1 MSLDCDA
8 DRGLQWVVSW
18 ASGIVLVGVGAVS
31 APTAFHVLYLLE
43 APTEMQGCGSKC
55 AGCFHNEWN
64 ELVFGPVEVLVF
76 GLLRFFPMFGRFSG
90 TARQQVWVVCRG
102 QRVGN

>member
-1 MSLDCDA
+1 MD
-8 DRGLQWVVSW
+8 
-18 ASGIVLVGVGAVS
+18 VGAVC
-31 APTAFHVLYLLE
+31 APATFHVLYLLK
-43 APTEMQGCGSKC
+43 APTKMQGCGSKC
-55 AGCFHNEWN
+55 ASCFHDKRN

-76 GLLRFFPMFGRFSG
+76 GLLRFFPMFGRSSG